1 MTASSEKPVQ
11 TEIGVFLPVF
21 SRGWIKS
28 TTSPALTGS
37 YSSNLAITLA
47 AEEMGFDFAMSP
59 ANWRGYGG
67 ESNSQTSSLE
77 SLTCMAALAQA
88 TSRINIWATAHMM
101 VFPPAVAAKIVAT
114 LDQIAPGRIGL
125 NVVTGARPQLMRQM
139 GLWRDLN
146 HDERYDLADEWVALV
161 RRIWSEESVT
171 HKGKFFETDDCQI
184 FPKPSKIP
192 PLICAGMS
200 DRGFKF
206 TAQNCNVAF
215 MAAQDNDKFIGR
227 ALRAKEIALENK
239 NPGLKS
245 FGLFNLVIGK
255 TDKEAKE
262 KYDFY
267 NSGVDLVAVARMAKE
282 YNEDKE
288 VSSNQGS
295 QVFMEQAKAASALM
309 SNTMWGSPD
318 NLAERLAHTVRSA
331 KLDGVM
337 VILADYDEDLQAYG
351 REVLPRMAELGV
363 ETNAAKRHAAA
374 TNVA

>member
-1 MTASSEKPVQ
+1 MSVMNQESVKAD
-11 TEIGVFLPVF
+11 IGVFLPVF

-37 YSSNLAITLA
+37 YSSNLAIALLA
-47 AEEMGFDFAMSP
+47 EQMGFDFAMSP

-67 ESNSQTSSLE
+67 ESNSMTYSLE

-101 VFPPAVAAKIVAT
+101 VFPPAVVAKIVAT

-139 GLWRDLN
+139 GLWQDLN

-161 RRIWSEESVT
+161 RRIWTEDSVT
-171 HKGKFFETDDCQI
+171 HKGRFYETEDCQI

-215 MAAQDNDKFIGR
+215 MAADDSDKFIGR
-227 ALRAKEIALENK
+227 ALRAKEIAVDNQ
-239 NPGLKS
+239 NPGLKT
-245 FGLFNLVIGK
+245 FGLFNLVIGE
-255 TDKEAKE
+255 TDKDAKA
-262 KYDFY
+262 KVDLY
-267 NSGVDLVAVARMAKE
+267 NAGVDLVAVARMADE
-282 YNEDKE
+282 YNDDKE

-295 QVFMEQAKAASALM
+295 KVFLEQAKAASALM

-318 NLAERLAHTVRSA
+318 TIAARLAHTVRSA
-331 KLDGVM
+331 RLDGVM
-337 VILADYDEDLQAYG
+337 VVLADYDEDLRAFG
-351 REVLPRMAELGV
+351 NEVLPRMLELGV
-363 ETNAAKRHAAA
+363 QTNAALRA
-374 TNVA
+374 TA